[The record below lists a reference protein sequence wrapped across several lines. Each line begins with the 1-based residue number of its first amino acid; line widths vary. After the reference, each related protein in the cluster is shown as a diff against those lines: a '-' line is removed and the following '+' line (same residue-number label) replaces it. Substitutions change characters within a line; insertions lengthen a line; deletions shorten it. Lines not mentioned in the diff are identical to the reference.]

1 MAEIIFS
8 KVPYFKHILLNYFR
22 RICLMYENYPLRD
35 ILFLPFLT
43 FNNIQVAAWN
53 YKSLIAKTVEN
64 KKGKSYLGYKEQKK
78 IFPVI
83 YQSKAH
89 FGFASPLFC
98 AWSSVQVKLPTWIL
112 GWDELNLSRPVS
124 TCKTIKAVVE
134 PCCTWTASLQLFP
147 VVWIS
152 SCPWMFLLTREFSVT
167 VNQIICVS
175 LNHNQLQLLFSI
187 IFYFPLWILSTHIF

>member
-1 MAEIIFS
+1 MKFRLVNCLSQRQTFKQQSKASLQWCSQEHFFKNFLTVIIKTSAAEIIFS

-78 IFPVI
+78 YFLSSIKSTLWFCIPI
-83 YQSKAH
+83 ILCLIRCASKITH
-89 FGFASPLFC
+89 LN
-98 AWSSVQVKLPTWIL
+98 TWVR
-112 GWDELNLSRPVS
+112 W
-124 TCKTIKAVVE
+124 IKFV
-134 PCCTWTASLQLFP
+134 
-147 VVWIS
+147 
-152 SCPWMFLLTREFSVT
+152 
-167 VNQIICVS
+167 
-175 LNHNQLQLLFSI
+175 
-187 IFYFPLWILSTHIF
+187 